1 MIRNTVVV
9 LDQTLHI
16 RDMVGPGPRQIV
28 EALLREHGIS
38 AQVHYEY
45 IEEFQDF
52 GIIADV
58 YEGCEK
64 QAEDIL
70 KELGL
75 PIIVHRRT

>member
-1 MIRNTVVV
+1 MV

-16 RDMVGPGPRQIV
+16 RSMVGPGPRQIV

-52 GIIADV
+52 GIVADV
-58 YEGCEK
+58 HDGCIDK
-64 QAEDIL
+64 AEEIL
-70 KELGL
+70 AELGL
-75 PIIVHRRT
+75 PIVVHKRVS